1 MTNLLHARHLRIEGD
16 LFCKKKKS
24 FCASNMYLLQSLQ
37 AEPTPRQIP
46 EFLHTFYFLFA

>member
-16 LFCKKKKS
+16 LFCKKKS

-37 AEPTPRQIP
+37 AGPTPRQIP